1 MRAVWGRS
9 LVVNKCKAGN
19 NKMIKQKS
27 LLRKSFVLNEIKSKY
42 MTGITDCL
50 SAFVNGPED
59 RSSQKLKPQARLSQT
74 QVVAIFQSRASN
86 QSSTKV
92 ANSYGVNEKT
102 VRDIWTG
109 RTWAKETWHLDPSRR
124 VEVKTMGRPI
134 GCRDTKPRKQK
145 GCKPLSQRAST
156 SASADVEHHASK
168 EAACQ
173 GRAQSIDEQLY
184 EWEQDGLWD
193 LSAPDQAQT

>member
-1 MRAVWGRS
+1 MR
-9 LVVNKCKAGN
+9 
-19 NKMIKQKS
+19 
-27 LLRKSFVLNEIKSKY
+27 
-42 MTGITDCL
+42 GITDCL
-50 SAFVNGPED
+50 SAFVDVQED

-74 QVVAIFQSRASN
+74 QVVAIFQYRASN

-134 GCRDTKPRKQK
+134 GCRDTMPRKQK
-145 GCKPLSQRAST
+145 GCKPLSERAST
-156 SASADVEHHASK
+156 PAAAAVEHRVLKKTAY
-168 EAACQ
+168 Q
-173 GRAQSIDEQLY
+173 VRIMIQSIDEQLY

-193 LSAPDQAQT
+193 LSAYHQAQI